1 MRIAAKRIMSPAG
14 FAPRGGFLTLSF
26 VVGLVAV
33 LVLASRLQP
42 ADILHL
48 IGAHVSAPP
57 AYLQAQN
64 TSAAPRPTATMVSSD
79 SLPHVPGKKV
89 TTVLV
94 EFPPGG
100 FSPEHHHGG
109 SVSVYVLS
117 GTIES
122 QLAGTPPAIYKPGD
136 MFFEPPGAVHLF
148 ARNMSSTE
156 PARIL
161 AVFVHDDGAT
171 LTTYH

>member
-1 MRIAAKRIMSPAG
+1 MKILEKRPMSRAG
-14 FAPRGGFLTLSF
+14 FAPGRGLVTLSL
-26 VVGLVAV
+26 VGLTAV
-33 LVLASRLQP
+33 LLLASRLQP
-42 ADILHL
+42 AGISHL
-48 IGAHVSAPP
+48 IAHHADAPP
-57 AYLQAQN
+57 AYLQTQS
-64 TSAAPRPTATMVSSD
+64 SATAPRPTATVVSSY

-100 FSPEHHHGG
+100 FSPEHHHAG

-122 QLAGTPPAIYKPGD
+122 QLAGEQPAVFKPGD
-136 MFFEPPGAVHLF
+136 MFFEPPGIVHLF
-148 ARNMSSTE
+148 ARNMSDTE

-161 AVFVHDDGAT
+161 AIFVHDDGAT

>member
-1 MRIAAKRIMSPAG
+1 MSIHPRLPTLPAG
-14 FAPRGGFLTLSF
+14 RSLMLLSTA
-26 VVGLVAV
+26 VAAAI
-33 LVLASRLQP
+33 LLLASRLLP
-42 ADILHL
+42 VEL
-48 IGAHVSAPP
+48 GRGSAPP
-57 AYLQAQN
+57 AVTMPAYLHAES
-64 TSAAPRPTATMVSSD
+64 TAGAPAPTATVVSSD
-79 SLPHVPGKKV
+79 ALPHVAGKRV

-100 FSPEHHHGG
+100 FSPEHHHAG

-117 GTIES
+117 GEIES
-122 QLAGTPPAIYKPGD
+122 QLAGGPAAVYKPGD

-148 ARNMSSTE
+148 ARNMSTTE

-161 AVFVHDDGAT
+161 AVFVHDEGAQ

>member
-1 MRIAAKRIMSPAG
+1 VR
-14 FAPRGGFLTLSF
+14 TLP
-26 VVGLVAV
+26 AV
-33 LVLASRLQP
+33 L
-42 ADILHL
+42 
-48 IGAHVSAPP
+48 SA
-57 AYLQAQN
+57 YHQAQS
-64 TSAAPRPTATMVSSD
+64 TPVGPRPTATVVSSYD
-79 SLPHVPGKKV
+79 LPHVVGKKV

-100 FSPEHHHGG
+100 FSPEHHHAG

-122 QLAGTPPAIYKPGD
+122 QLAGGPAAVFKPGE

-148 ARNMSSTE
+148 ARNTSNTE